1 MSGPNRSGEKERNV
15 KGSEEMEMRERD
27 VSKKLERGEEKR
39 EGKAGS
45 EMNPISFFSQPG
57 GLGFSLAEH
66 PELNLI
72 VLRNCLPFTRQMAW
86 VCLLVQ

>member
-1 MSGPNRSGEKERNV
+1 M

-27 VSKKLERGEEKR
+27 VSKKLERGEEER
-39 EGKAGS
+39 EGKAEN
-45 EMNPISFFSQPG
+45 EMNPISFFSQLG
-57 GLGFSLAEH
+57 GLWLSLAEH

-72 VLRNCLPFTRQMAW
+72 VLRNCLPLTRQMAW